1 MSFVE
6 GTVMEIIYRNDE
18 NGYTVLELDC
28 DGSLVVCVGTIPL
41 IQPGEYVRFYGAY
54 TTHKNYGEQFK
65 VASMESK
72 MPEGDESIKL
82 FLSGGLI
89 KGIGEVLAHRIV
101 QEFHKDT
108 FNIIENHPEEL
119 AKIKGIS
126 RPAAERIQQQFKEVS
141 SIRGVVIEL
150 QKLGLTNTIWAMI
163 IPGMLSV
170 YNMIVL
176 RTSFE
181 SVPESLYESAALDG
195 ANHFTMLTKITLPLS
210 KAALATITLF
220 YAVGKWGE
228 WYNALVYLQ
237 KRRDL
242 YPLQMFL
249 RELLVKQEDMD
260 ALLSS
265 SVGVAADSVL
275 LQEIIKYAT
284 IIVTTVPILLVYP
297 FLQKYFVKGVLVG
310 SVKE

>member
-1 MSFVE
+1 MMRRKKKENEDEFSRAIVGRGERIFRCVNNLIMLLLMLITLYPMLYVLFASLSDPTE
-6 GTVMEIIYRNDE
+6 FGKVTGILWKPAGFSLRGYIAVLQSENIWLGFRNTIFYVIVGTCCSMVITILGAYPLSRKFMLKKPIMML
-18 NGYTVLELDC
+18 TVFTMFF
-28 DGSLVVCVGTIPL
+28 GGGMIPTFLVVQSL
-41 IQPGEYVRFYGAY
+41 
-54 TTHKNYGEQFK
+54 
-65 VASMESK
+65 
-72 MPEGDESIKL
+72 
-82 FLSGGLI
+82 
-89 KGIGEVLAHRIV
+89 GI
-101 QEFHKDT
+101 
-108 FNIIENHPEEL
+108 
-119 AKIKGIS
+119 
-126 RPAAERIQQQFKEVS
+126 
-141 SIRGVVIEL
+141 
-150 QKLGLTNTIWAMI
+150 TNTVWAMI
-163 IPGMLSV
+163 VPGMLSV

-176 RTSFE
+176 RTSFQ
-181 SVPESLYESAALDG
+181 SIPEDLYESAAIDG
-195 ANHFTMLTKITLPLS
+195 ASHLTMLARIALPLS
-210 KAALATITLF
+210 KASLATITLF

-249 RELLVKQEDMD
+249 RELLVKQENMD

-265 SVGVAADSVL
+265 SVGVTADSVL